1 MSAPD
6 GPAAP
11 VSEAP
16 VSEAPGRPGVFASL
30 WAATWP
36 QGRKLV
42 VLLFTL
48 STVLFFLL
56 RQAGDPAY
64 VLGGATATPEQL
76 DAIREQFGLDRP
88 LFEQYLSYLWNLLHL
103 DFGASLMSGDSALQ
117 MVLDRLPR
125 TLQLALMAIGLS
137 IAVAIPVGAWIGA
150 RPEQPARRLVSAIV
164 FVLQGSPGF
173 VLALLFIQ
181 LFAVELLWL
190 PSVGYSAGDWRTWVL
205 PTLSLATFSAPSL
218 TRIVAANV
226 TEAMREDY
234 IRTARA
240 YGASSSTLLWRHA
253 LPNALLGAAALV
265 GVQFAALLSGS
276 AVIETIY
283 GWPGLGSLLLDSVQT
298 LDFPVVQ
305 AEVFAIA
312 LLVFAVNLLT
322 DALFGVLDP
331 RLRRR

>member
-1 MSAPD
+1 
-6 GPAAP
+6 
-11 VSEAP
+11 
-16 VSEAPGRPGVFASL
+16 
-30 WAATWP
+30 
-36 QGRKLV
+36 
-42 VLLFTL
+42 
-48 STVLFFLL
+48 
-56 RQAGDPAY
+56 
-64 VLGGATATPEQL
+64 
-76 DAIREQFGLDRP
+76 
-88 LFEQYLSYLWNLLHL
+88 
-103 DFGASLMSGDSALQ
+103 

-150 RPEQPARRLVSAIV
+150 RPEQPARRLVSGIV

-190 PSVGYSAGDWRTWVL
+190 PSVGYSAGDWRTWML

-240 YGASSSTLLWRHA
+240 YGASFRTLLWRHA

-265 GVQFAALLSGS
+265 GVKFAALLSGS

-312 LLVFAVNLLT
+312 LLVFAVNLAT